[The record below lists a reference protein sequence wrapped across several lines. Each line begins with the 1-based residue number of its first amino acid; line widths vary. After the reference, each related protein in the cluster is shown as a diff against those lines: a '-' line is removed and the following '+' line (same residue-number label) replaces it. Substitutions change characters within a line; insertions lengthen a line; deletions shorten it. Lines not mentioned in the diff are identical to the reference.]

1 MVSFLVSMVVGFAT
15 LYLGVY
21 VADFVESHQMQRCPQ
36 QSNRRR
42 D

>member
-1 MVSFLVSMVVGFAT
+1 MVSFLVSVVVGFAT

-21 VADFVESHQMQRCPQ
+21 VADFMESHEMQRCTQ
-36 QSNRRR
+36 QAHRRR